1 MADISSYL
9 KKILEAIYGEEV
21 RGSIHDALSAM
32 NVESNKAMEFASTA
46 QDSAQ
51 ASAEQAK
58 QSETTAITKA
68 AESLSSANAAK
79 LSEDNAKASETLART
94 KADEAIAVA
103 EAAQTSETN
112 AANSEAAA
120 SQKASDAEV
129 SKNAAAISEANA
141 LASEQR
147 AKDIRDAMEVLGAQA
162 KSDKD
167 AAEAAKDAAKASQ
180 DAAAISASGAATSAN
195 TAENAKVGA
204 EAAKTVAET
213 ARDEAET
220 AQEAAEAAQAAAEA
234 SETAA
239 KTSEDNAA
247 ESAETA
253 KQYSGKPAIVDETT
267 KTWLIWNADKGEYE
281 DTGLT
286 SEIAGPT
293 GNGIASIELTSGSH
307 LPGETDIYTITM
319 TDGTTKDVPVFQGKN
334 GNGVGDLIGEEFDLL
349 LPVADWSNG
358 ELTIF
363 DSRLLASRRYKYL
376 ISAYDDSLVEV
387 RECKVEMK
395 DITVNG
401 QISFTADIDPI
412 NPITLNVLRL
422 EVGANQSP

>member
-32 NVESNKAMEFASTA
+32 NVESSKAMEFASTA
-46 QDSAQ
+46 KDSAQ

-68 AESLSSANAAK
+68 AESLDSANKAK
-79 LSEDNAKASETLART
+79 LSENNAKASETAAVD
-94 KADEAIAVA
+94 KAAEAVA
-103 EAAQTSETN
+103 AADAAQTSERN

-129 SKNAAAISEANA
+129 SKNAAAVSEANA

-180 DAAAISASGAATSAN
+180 DAAAVSASGAAASAN
-195 TAENAKVGA
+195 AAENAKDGA
-204 EAAKTVAET
+204 EA
-213 ARDEAET
+213 
-220 AQEAAEAAQAAAEA
+220 AQEAAETAQNGAETAQTTAEAARDAAEA
-234 SETAA
+234 SQTAA

-247 ESAETA
+247 NSAEMA

-267 KTWLIWNADKGEYE
+267 KTWWIWNAEKGEYE
-281 DTGLT
+281 DTGFT

-293 GNGIASIELTSGSH
+293 GNGIASIELTSGNH
-307 LPGETDIYTITM
+307 LPGETDVYTITM
-319 TDGTTKDVPVFQGKN
+319 TDGRTKDVPVFQGKN
-334 GNGVGDLIGEEFDLL
+334 GEGVGDVIGIEFDLL
-349 LPVADWSNG
+349 LPVADWSNC
-358 ELTIF
+358 ELTVR
-363 DSRLLASRRYKYL
+363 DSRLLASKRYKYL

-387 RECKVEMK
+387 RECKVEPK

-412 NPITLNVLRL
+412 NPITLNILRL